1 MNICYLSNAAIP
13 SSVASSIQIVK
24 MCEAFS
30 KLNNKVTL
38 ITINDLNIKMNFLKY
53 YNVKSKFNLKKV
65 KIFKTFPLGISYYL
79 FSLFSIIES
88 LKFKPEIYITRNFFT
103 CFLLVLLRKNIIM
116 ELHHDLE
123 MESRIVRFL
132 ATKLKFLNSSC
143 IKKIVAITYGVKN
156 EYIKNKVINK
166 EKIIVLPS
174 GSSIEK
180 KFEFSK
186 NKKFFNIGYF
196 GSLFQSRGLNLIK
209 RLANIDR
216 KNKYYLFGDFN
227 KIDKNFRYKNSNKN
241 IHISNYVPYRDI
253 PKELQK
259 MDILIMPYT
268 SSITVAGNVGDIT
281 KFTSP
286 LKLFDYLSVGKI
298 IMCSDFDV
306 LKEAINEK
314 RNAIFIKN
322 FTNPYAWKN
331 EIQKLINQPYRQFII
346 AKNNY
351 KLSKKYSL
359 INRAKTILE
368 KIELN

>member
-1 MNICYLSNAAIP
+1 MDKYLIFGATGAIGSN
-13 SSVASSIQIVK
+13 
-24 MCEAFS
+24 
-30 KLNNKVTL
+30 
-38 ITINDLNIKMNFLKY
+38 
-53 YNVKSKFNLKKV
+53 
-65 KIFKTFPLGISYYL
+65 
-79 FSLFSIIES
+79 
-88 LKFKPEIYITRNFFT
+88 
-103 CFLLVLLRKNIIM
+103 
-116 ELHHDLE
+116 
-123 MESRIVRFL
+123 L
-132 ATKLKFLNSSC
+132 AQQL
-143 IKKIVAITYGVKN
+143 
-156 EYIKNKVINK
+156 
-166 EKIIVLPS
+166 
-174 GSSIEK
+174 
-180 KFEFSK
+180 
-186 NKKFFNIGYF
+186 
-196 GSLFQSRGLNLIK
+196 
-209 RLANIDR
+209 
-216 KNKYYLFGDFN
+216 
-227 KIDKNFRYKNSNKN
+227 KNSNKN